1 MAEERKKLTVPDLA
15 LKKQAGEKVVMASI
29 PDYPSAVWAE
39 RAGLDIAAVGDSLGM
54 VSYGFPNTLPVTI
67 DMMIAH
73 AQAVRR
79 GAPNCMIMVSMPY
92 GSYATP
98 DVGVINALRLMK
110 EGGADVVKM
119 QVGREKAPIIRAIAD
134 AGVPVM
140 SHVGMCPHF
149 VHQYGGFKL
158 QGRTADEALRIVED
172 GFEIEAVPAPVAKA
186 VDDAVKIFTFGIG
199 AGGASCGQLLLA
211 FDLLGVFDQFKPK
224 FTKRYA
230 NVSGIAVAA
239 LAEFAAEVRA
249 GKFPDAEHSYG
260 MKPRRSRSSSRRSRT
275 GRRSD
280 AAAGAPR
287 ETGRQRR
294 CRHFNGRTEH
304 AAAPAVPSPRRAHE
318 QFEADGNSSPPARPP
333 QPRGGDRRTA
343 IVRAQEVALAVPV
356 DVARPSSPT
365 RRSGFL
371 RGASR

>member
-1 MAEERKKLTVPDLA
+1 MTEARKKLTVPDLIVR
-15 LKKQAGEKVVMASI
+15 KQSGEKVVMASI

-39 RAGLDIAAVGDSLGM
+39 RAGIDIAAVGDSLGM
-54 VSYGFPNTLPVTI
+54 VSYGFANTLPVTI
-67 DMMIAH
+67 EMMIAH

-79 GAPNCMIMVSMPY
+79 GAPTCMIMVAMTY

-98 DVGVINALRLMK
+98 ELGVTNALRLMK

-119 QVGREKAPIIRAIAD
+119 QGGREKAHIIRAIAD

-158 QGRTADEALRIVED
+158 QGRSADEAMRIVDDGIAIEAAGAV

-199 AGGASCGQLLLA
+199 AGSASCGQLLLA

-230 NVSGIAVAA
+230 QLSEIAVEA
-239 LAEFAAEVRA
+239 LQRYATEVRN
-249 GKFPDAEHSYG
+249 GTFPDAEHAYA
-260 MKPRRSRSSSRRSRT
+260 MKPEEQARL
-275 GRRSD
+275 GELL
-280 AAAGAPR
+280 A
-287 ETGRQRR
+287 QRKR
-294 CRHFNGRTEH
+294 
-304 AAAPAVPSPRRAHE
+304 
-318 QFEADGNSSPPARPP
+318 
-333 QPRGGDRRTA
+333 
-343 IVRAQEVALAVPV
+343 
-356 DVARPSSPT
+356 
-365 RRSGFL
+365 
-371 RGASR
+371 